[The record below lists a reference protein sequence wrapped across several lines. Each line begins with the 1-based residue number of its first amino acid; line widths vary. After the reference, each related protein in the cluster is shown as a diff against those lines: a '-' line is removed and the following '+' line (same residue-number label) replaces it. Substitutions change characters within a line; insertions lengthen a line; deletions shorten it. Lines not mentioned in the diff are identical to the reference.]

1 MEPITF
7 TFMLLVALSLGAENK
22 AQDEYIDELQYEI
35 MELESWKYRVSGE
48 LADVAGKENMNNA
61 AQQEQIDALVREA
74 LSEN

>member
-35 MELESWKYRVSGE
+35 MGLESWKYRVSGE

-74 LSEN
+74 LSED